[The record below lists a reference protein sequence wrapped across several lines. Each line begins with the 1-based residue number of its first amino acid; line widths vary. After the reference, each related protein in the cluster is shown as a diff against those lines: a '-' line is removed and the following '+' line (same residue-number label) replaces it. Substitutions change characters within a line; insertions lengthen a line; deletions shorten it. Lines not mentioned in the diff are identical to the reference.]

1 MAALAAAGVKKA
13 RPASVT
19 VNEVR
24 LRSTET
30 LIQNLPLERLVRE
43 AAQDLKA
50 DLCPQSAILC
60 DGPGKGVATMPKDIQ
75 LVRPGNT
82 KGRNITVPLTSCLAG

>member
-1 MAALAAAGVKKA
+1 MAALAAVGVKKA

-43 AAQDLKA
+43 AAQDLKPSSA
-50 DLCPQSAILC
+50 TALESGLPPCPKTSSWPDQGIL
-60 DGPGKGVATMPKDIQ
+60 KVEIS
-75 LVRPGNT
+75 LYH
-82 KGRNITVPLTSCLAG
+82 